1 MIATAASAGLVGCT
15 ECGLVAAVMPAA
27 RCMRCGHRLHSRRQN
42 AIGRSLAFVAAA
54 VACYVPANML
64 PVLIYATPGQSESD
78 RILDGIVSLHR
89 SGSWIL
95 ALIVLVASV
104 MIPIGKIGLLAWM
117 CATVKLELPVD
128 LPQATRLFRTVEFI
142 GRWSML
148 DVFVDAFVV
157 SLVQLGPLMSVRPG
171 PGVPWFAATAIFT
184 MLAARAFD
192 PRLLWDV
199 HAQGD
204 HRA

>member
-1 MIATAASAGLVGCT
+1 
-15 ECGLVAAVMPAA
+15 
-27 RCMRCGHRLHSRRQN
+27 
-42 AIGRSLAFVAAA
+42 
-54 VACYVPANML
+54 
-64 PVLIYATPGQSESD
+64 
-78 RILDGIVSLHR
+78 
-89 SGSWIL
+89 
-95 ALIVLVASV
+95 
-104 MIPIGKIGLLAWM
+104 
-117 CATVKLELPVD
+117 
-128 LPQATRLFRTVEFI
+128 
-142 GRWSML
+142 ML

-199 HAQGD
+199 HAQGG